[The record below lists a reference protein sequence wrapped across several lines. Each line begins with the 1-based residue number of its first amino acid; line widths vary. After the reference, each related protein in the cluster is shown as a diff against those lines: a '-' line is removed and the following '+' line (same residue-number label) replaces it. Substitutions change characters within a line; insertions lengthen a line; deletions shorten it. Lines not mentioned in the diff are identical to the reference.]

1 MCVRAF
7 RVLLFRIS
15 RIWFLRGAAVLVLIC
30 CIGIAAAQVELP
42 EVVVRAAKPKPQPKP
57 TATARPGPAAHAR
70 AAPLRTAPQPTAA
83 EQLAARTT
91 VLNQGLNTIYA
102 PTGTAPT
109 TISHNTIEALPQGE
123 NATVEKIVL
132 QLPGVTQDS
141 SASGSFHVRNEHANV
156 QTRINGIMLPDGV
169 SGFGTFLDTAL
180 IGNISLITGAL
191 PPQFGLRTS
200 GVLDIWTRSDAF
212 NNTGTIGV
220 YGGSRGTFTPMVEY
234 GGTTGK
240 TQYFLTGRFFESN
253 IGLENPTP
261 SWNAIHDHTTQER
274 GFGYV
279 STLLD
284 PYTRFTV
291 LGGAS
296 YARFQIPNT
305 PGLTPNFTAFGVSS
319 FNSALLNE
327 NQLEQNYYG
336 VAALQRSIN
345 GADVQ
350 LSYFTRYSS
359 VHFVPDTIGDL
370 VFNGVASNVFRSD
383 YANGVSADA
392 AYRLNDAHT
401 LRGGLLLRTD
411 LTNVVNTNTL
421 LPVVDDVPVDAP
433 FTVTDPSNKL
443 GYTIGFYVQDE
454 WRITNTLILSSGLRY
469 DQYWAYISENQFS
482 PRFSLT
488 WKPFDTTTFHAGYA
502 RTFTPPEQVLAAP
515 VNLALVQGTTQEPS
529 VPLEGPVRAERADI
543 YDVGVVQQVLPGL
556 EVGIDGYYKRATN
569 LIDDGQFGAAYVL
582 TAFNYAKGENIG
594 LEFSAKYKRD
604 SFQAY
609 ANVAWARQLATVPVS
624 NQFLFDNSTPLPDLG
639 GLTEFQYLLT
649 HWVYTDHSQF
659 WTGSAGFAY
668 QFCGRPARADEAFG
682 WRAPA
687 TAAPQAL
694 SWCGVRFSADMIAG
708 SGLRNGDANISTV
721 APYSQFNVGIAR
733 EFLLPNDPKPMTLRF
748 DIVNLFDTIYAIRD
762 GGGIGVFAP
771 QFGPRRGYF
780 AGISKKF

>member
-1 MCVRAF
+1 MSVGIYSAICR
-7 RVLLFRIS
+7 RVFCA
-15 RIWFLRGAAVLVLIC
+15 WVPRGMLALIC
-30 CIGIAAAQVELP
+30 GVGIAGAQVKLP
-42 EVVVRAAKPKPQPKP
+42 EVLVRAAKPKPK
-57 TATARPGPAAHAR
+57 PAAAARVRHAPAP
-70 AAPLRTAPQPTAA
+70 AARVTPA

-91 VLNQGLNTIYA
+91 ALNQSLTTIYA

-109 TISHNTIEALPQGE
+109 AISHNAIEALPQGA

-132 QLPGVTQDS
+132 RFPGVTQDS
-141 SASGSFHVRNEHANV
+141 APGGNFHVRNEHANV

-212 NNTGTIGV
+212 NNTGNVGI
-220 YGGSRGTFTPMVEY
+220 YGGSRGTFSPSVEY
-234 GGTTGK
+234 GGTIGQ
-240 TQYFLTGRFFESN
+240 TQYFITGRFFESN

-261 SWNAIHDHTTQER
+261 NWNAIHDHTTQER

-284 PYTRFTV
+284 PYTRFTF
-291 LGGAS
+291 LAGAS

-305 PGLTPNFTAFGVSS
+305 PGLTPNFTAFGVST

-359 VHFVPDTIGDL
+359 VHFTPDPIGDL

-383 YANGVSADA
+383 FANGVATDA

-401 LRGGLLLRTD
+401 LRGGFLLRTD
-411 LTNVVNTNTL
+411 STDVTNINTL
-421 LPVVDDVPVDAP
+421 LPVVNGVPVDAP

-454 WRITNTLILSSGLRY
+454 WRITNWLVLSSGLRY

-488 WKPFDTTTFHAGYA
+488 WKPFGTTTFHAGYA

-515 VNLALVQGTTQEPS
+515 TTLALVQGTTQEPS
-529 VPLEGPVRAERADI
+529 VMLNSPVRAGRADV
-543 YDVGVVQQVLPGL
+543 YDVGVVQQLLPGL
-556 EVGIDGYYKRATN
+556 EVGVDAYYKKATN
-569 LIDDGQFGAAYVL
+569 LIDDGQFGAAFVL
-582 TAFNYAKGENIG
+582 TAFNYAQGENVGIE
-594 LEFSAKYKRD
+594 LSARYKQD

-609 ANVAWARQLATVPVS
+609 ANLALAQQKATNPVS
-624 NQFLFDNSTPLPDLG
+624 NQFLFDNSTPLADLG
-639 GLTEFQYLLT
+639 GLTEFQYLQT
-649 HWVYTDHSQF
+649 HWVFTDHSQF

-668 QFCGRPARADEAFG
+668 QVCNRPARADEAFG
-682 WRAPA
+682 W
-687 TAAPQAL
+687 AAPGAPTPQGL
-694 SWCGVRFSADMIAG
+694 SWCGVRFSADMIA
-708 SGLRNGDANISTV
+708 
-721 APYSQFNVGIAR
+721 
-733 EFLLPNDPKPMTLRF
+733 
-748 DIVNLFDTIYAIRD
+748 
-762 GGGIGVFAP
+762 
-771 QFGPRRGYF
+771 
-780 AGISKKF
+780 